1 MWHSYQ
7 NLYSCKLIKSVSNFT
22 NYLIHINFNLKL
34 IKTIVN
40 FNFIN
45 YLILFLLNMNTQS
58 NSNKLK
64 IENLNKKKS
73 KHGKKN
79 WRKNI
84 DISEIEKKDVVAK
97 QEKLLENNVAA
108 LKDADLF
115 VIDSA
120 PIQKLKRNFL
130 NKKTERDGKKQK
142 KKLSKAEERL
152 IKRQQK
158 VLLENLDKKQ
168 EKSEKEKPQVK
179 NLWDDDD
186 NTAPKLSFPK
196 INSKFPKVPL
206 PHPGQSYNPSR
217 EDLSNLLN
225 KIVDHKKQKI
235 NIKIEN
241 ELKTEEELALQ
252 EKVFESDSESDDEVK
267 LDNTNN
273 PPVDDFTQR
282 KTKKEKKKNIQ
293 KKLNKNIE
301 KDLIKKKENKIIL
314 ANEKS
319 LKRIEKERTTNIKE
333 DEEKKM
339 LQIQKQNDQEELKRI
354 GVIEE

>member
-1 MWHSYQ
+1 
-7 NLYSCKLIKSVSNFT
+7 
-22 NYLIHINFNLKL
+22 
-34 IKTIVN
+34 
-40 FNFIN
+40 
-45 YLILFLLNMNTQS
+45 MNTQS

-84 DISEIEKKDVVAK
+84 DISEIEKKDVEAK
-97 QEKLLENNVAA
+97 QEKILEKGVAA
-108 LKDADLF
+108 LKDEDLF

-142 KKLSKAEERL
+142 KKLSKIEEML
-152 IKRQQK
+152 IKRTQK
-158 VLLENLDKKQ
+158 VLLESLDKKQ
-168 EKSEKEKPQVK
+168 EKPEKEKPQVK
-179 NLWDDDD
+179 SLWDDDD
-186 NTAPKLSFPK
+186 NTAPNLSFPK
-196 INSKFPKVPL
+196 INLKFPKVPL

-225 KIVDHKKQKI
+225 KIVDHKRQKT
-235 NIKIEN
+235 NIKNEN
-241 ELKTEEELALQ
+241 ELKTEVEPELQ

-282 KTKKEKKKNIQ
+282 KTLKEKKKDIQ
-293 KKLNKNIE
+293 KKLNKNKE
-301 KDLIKKKENKIIL
+301 KELIKQKENKIIL

-319 LKRIEKERTTNIKE
+319 LKRIEKERIAKIKE
-333 DEEKKM
+333 EEEKKM
-339 LQIQKQNDQEELKRI
+339 LLIKKQKDQEELKLI